1 MYVSKLT
8 PVTKVKYK
16 VYLDDEFAFVLY
28 KGELSLYGIQEG
40 MELSQSVVDRIKKE
54 VLEKRAKLRA
64 MHILERAD
72 RTEAELYAK
81 LKQDQY
87 PEDIIACAMQYV
99 KSFGYVGDRAYAKRF
114 VESKRRNKSQRELM
128 MLLQQK
134 GIQSE
139 YIAEALE
146 ASYSENDEKDTIRKL
161 VEKKHF
167 QIEEATVEEKKKMFD
182 YLLRKGFRY
191 EDIRQVIQVSSW
203 NA

>member
-1 MYVSKLT
+1 MYVTKLT
-8 PVTKVKYK
+8 SVTKAKYK
-16 VYLDDEFAFVLY
+16 VYLDEEFAFVLY

-40 MELSQSVVDRIKKE
+40 KELSQDVVERIKKE
-54 VLEKRAKLRA
+54 VLVKRAKLRA
-64 MHILERAD
+64 LHILERAD
-72 RTEAELYAK
+72 RTEAELAAK
-81 LKQDQY
+81 LKQDLY
-87 PEDIIACAMQYV
+87 PDEIVACAMQYV
-99 KSFGYVGDRAYAKRF
+99 KSFGYIGDSDYARRF
-114 VESKRRNKSQRELM
+114 VESKRRTKSKREIT

-134 GIQSE
+134 GISSE

-146 ASYSENDEKDTIRKL
+146 NSYEECNERDTIQKL

-167 QIEEATVEEKKKMFD
+167 SVEEATDKEKKKMFD

>member
-128 MLLQQK
+128 LLLQQK

-139 YIAEALE
+139 YISEALE
-146 ASYSENDEKDTIRKL
+146 DSYSESDEKDTIRKL

-182 YLLRKGFRY
+182 YLMRKGFHY
-191 EDIRQVIQVSSW
+191 DEIRQVIQVSSW

>member
-40 MELSQSVVDRIKKE
+40 KEVSQSVVEQIKKE

-81 LKQDQY
+81 LKHDLY
-87 PEDIIACAMQYV
+87 PEEIIVAAMQYV
-99 KSFGYVGDRAYAKRF
+99 KSFGYVGDEAYATRY
-114 VESKRRNKSQRELM
+114 VESRRRNKSKREM
-128 MLLQQK
+128 SMLLQQK
-134 GIQSE
+134 GIASE
-139 YIAEALE
+139 FIASALE
-146 ASYSENDEKDTIRKL
+146 NGYEDCDEKDTIRKL

-167 QIEEATVEEKKKMFD
+167 VAEEATVEEKKKMYD

-191 EDIRQVIQVSSW
+191 EDIRQVIQVSFG

>member
-40 MELSQSVVDRIKKE
+40 KELSQSVVEKIKKE

-81 LKQDQY
+81 LKQDLY
-87 PEDIIACAMQYV
+87 PEEVIACAMQYV
-99 KSFGYVGDRAYAKRF
+99 KSFGYVGDSSYAQRF
-114 VESKRRNKSQRELM
+114 VESKRRTKSKLELT

-134 GIQSE
+134 GIASE
-139 YIAEALE
+139 YISEALE
-146 ASYSENDEKDTIRKL
+146 NAYEESDEKDTIRKL

-167 QIEEATVEEKKKMFD
+167 CVEEATLEEKKKMFD

>member
-1 MYVSKLT
+1 MYVTKVT
-8 PVTKVKYK
+8 PVTKAKYK
-16 VYLDDEFAFVLY
+16 VYLDDKFAFVLY

-40 MELSQSVVDRIKKE
+40 KELSQDVIERIESE
-54 VLEKRAKLRA
+54 VLQKRAKLRA

-72 RTEAELYAK
+72 RTEAELYDK
-81 LKQDQY
+81 LKQDLY
-87 PEDIIACAMQYV
+87 SEKVIASAIQYV
-99 KSFGYVGDRAYAKRF
+99 KSFGYVGDADYAKRF
-114 VESKRRNKSQRELM
+114 VESKQRTKSKREIT

-134 GIQSE
+134 GIASE
-139 YIAEALE
+139 YIAAALE
-146 ASYSENDEKDTIRKL
+146 NCYEENDEKDTIKKL

-167 QIEEATVEEKKKMFD
+167 CLETATEQEKKKMYD

>member
-139 YIAEALE
+139 YISEALE
-146 ASYSENDEKDTIRKL
+146 DSYSESDEKDTIRKL